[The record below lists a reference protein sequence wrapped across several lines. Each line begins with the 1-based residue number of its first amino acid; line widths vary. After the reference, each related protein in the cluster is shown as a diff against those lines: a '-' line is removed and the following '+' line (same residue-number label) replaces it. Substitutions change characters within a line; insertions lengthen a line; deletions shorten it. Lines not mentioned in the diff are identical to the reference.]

1 MAASLGAG
9 VVTALTVAPPCTGG
23 ATALM
28 AASLGEG
35 RATALTSAPPC
46 TGGAEAESLVVRCL
60 LEGTAVTVAHR
71 AAEASPGSLAC
82 SRNRDL
88 IY

>member
-1 MAASLGAG
+1 MAPSGLNKTEPSVIVPPVAYRSKALMAASLGAG
-9 VVTALTVAPPCTGG
+9 V
-23 ATALM
+23 
-28 AASLGEG
+28 
-35 RATALTSAPPC
+35 ATALTAAPPC

-60 LEGTAVTVAHR
+60 LEDTAVTVAHR
-71 AAEASPGSLAC
+71 AVEASPGSLAC